1 MSRAQPDR
9 LREVFRWHGWRLL
22 LSALLVLVAMLA
34 GVGLLGVSGSFLTA
48 AALAGVSGMS
58 TGFNFFSPSAG
69 IRALTFA
76 RILSRY
82 GEKLIGHDATLRIAR
97 DLRVWFFRRAL
108 PLAPGRLSA
117 TRTGDLLARLMSDI
131 GEVDG
136 LSVRALAPLAAL
148 LGIWLASVAAAAL
161 IYLPAAWLLLA
172 LGVLIGG
179 AVPWQVVRGGDQRAQ
194 LRAQQRT
201 ALRTRMFEGLE
212 GAADI
217 AAIDAQDAWLQ
228 QIDTAAAA
236 VADSDRVQRHRLITG
251 NLLHALC
258 GGVGLASML
267 WLALS
272 AAERGLIAAE
282 RAAGLV
288 FLTMALL
295 EVWAGVGLALQALQ
309 SACVAAKRLQAIVDQ
324 APSVTECAQA
334 IDVPLAGTLQLEQVS
349 FAWPGSVR
357 PVLHAC
363 DLTLAPGERIAIS
376 GDSGSGK
383 STLSALLLRLWDPQG
398 GRLRYA
404 GIDLRDVAQAQWH
417 QRIAWLPQDAPVFAG
432 SVRDNLIIGN
442 ATANDDAL
450 WKVLEQVRLST
461 WVSAQSGLDTWVGE
475 NGATLSAGQ
484 ARRLALARALL
495 RNAPILLLDEPT
507 DGLDVDTAHALLLD
521 LAAALG
527 ERSLVM
533 ITHDVPP
540 PGVVQRHYQ
549 MRGRTLELLHSH
561 ASPTNAS

>member
-9 LREVFRWHGWRLL
+9 LRDVFGRHAWRLL
-22 LSALLVLVAMLA
+22 LSAVLVLVTMLA
-34 GVGLLGVSGSFLTA
+34 GVGLLGLSGSFLTA
-48 AALAGVSGMS
+48 AALAGVAGMG

-76 RILSRY
+76 RIVSRY

-148 LGIWLASVAAAAL
+148 LGIWLGGVVAAAL
-161 IYLPAAWLLLA
+161 IYLTAACLLLV

-179 AVPWQVVRGGDQRAQ
+179 LVPWQVARGGAQREQ

-201 ALRTRMFEGLE
+201 TLRTQAFEGLE
-212 GAADI
+212 GAADL
-217 AAIDAQDAWLQ
+217 AAVHAQGAWLQ
-228 QIDTAAAA
+228 RSDAAAAA
-236 VADSDRVQRHRLITG
+236 VTGGDRIQRRRLITG

-258 GGVGLASML
+258 GGLGLAGML
-267 WLALS
+267 WLALG

-282 RAAGLV
+282 LAAGLV

-295 EVWAGVGLALQALQ
+295 EVWAGAGLALQALQ
-309 SACVAAKRLQAIVDQ
+309 SARVAAGRLQAIVDQ
-324 APSVTECAQA
+324 APSVSDPAHA
-334 IDVPLAGTLQLEQVS
+334 IDVPRTGTLQLQQVS

-357 PVLHAC
+357 PVLHAL

-383 STLSALLLRLWDPQG
+383 STLSALLLRLWDPQAG
-398 GRLRYA
+398 QLRYA
-404 GIDLRDVAQAQWH
+404 GIDLRHVAQAQWH
-417 QRIAWLPQDAPVFAG
+417 QRIAWLPQNAPVFAG
-432 SVRDNLIIGN
+432 SVRDNLLIGD
-442 ATANDDAL
+442 ATADDAAL
-450 WKVLEQVRLST
+450 WQVLEQVRLGA
-461 WVSAQSGLDTWVGE
+461 WASANDGLDTWVGE

-495 RNAPILLLDEPT
+495 RDAPILLLDEPT
-507 DGLDVDTAHALLLD
+507 DGLDVDTAEALLRD

-527 ERSLVM
+527 ERSLAM
-533 ITHDVPP
+533 ITHDALP
-540 PGVVQRHYQ
+540 PGVVQRHYR
-549 MRGRTLELLHSH
+549 MREGTLELLDQ
-561 ASPTNAS
+561 NA

>member
-1 MSRAQPDR
+1 MSRPQPDR
-9 LREVFRWHGWRLL
+9 LRDVFRLHAWRLL
-22 LSALLVLVAMLA
+22 LSAVLVLVTMLA
-34 GVGLLGVSGSFLTA
+34 GVGLLGLSGSFLTA
-48 AALAGVSGMS
+48 AALAGVAGMGA
-58 TGFNFFSPSAG
+58 GFNFFSPSAG

-148 LGIWLASVAAAAL
+148 LGIWLGGVAAAAL
-161 IYLPAAWLLLA
+161 IYLPAACLLLV

-179 AVPWQVVRGGDQRAQ
+179 LVPWQVARGGAQREQ

-201 ALRTRMFEGLE
+201 ALRTQAFEGLE
-212 GAADI
+212 GAADL
-217 AAIDAQDAWLQ
+217 AAVDAQGAWLQ
-228 QIDTAAAA
+228 RSDAAAAA
-236 VADSDRVQRHRLITG
+236 VTGGDRIQRRRLITG

-258 GGVGLASML
+258 GGLGLASML
-267 WLALS
+267 WLALG

-282 RAAGLV
+282 LAAGLV

-295 EVWAGVGLALQALQ
+295 EVWAGAGLALQALQ
-309 SACVAAKRLQAIVDQ
+309 SARVAAGRLQAIVDQ
-324 APSVTECAQA
+324 APSVSDPAHA
-334 IDVPLAGTLQLEQVS
+334 IDVPRTGTLQLQQVS

-357 PVLHAC
+357 PVLHAL

-383 STLSALLLRLWDPQG
+383 STVLALLLRLWDPQAG
-398 GRLRYA
+398 QLRYA
-404 GIDLRDVAQAQWH
+404 GIDLRHLAQAQWH
-417 QRIAWLPQDAPVFAG
+417 QRIAWLPQNAPVFAG
-432 SVRDNLIIGN
+432 SVRDNLLIGD
-442 ATANDDAL
+442 AAADDAAL
-450 WKVLEQVRLST
+450 WQVLQQVRLGA
-461 WVSAQSGLDTWVGE
+461 WASANDGLDTWVGE

-495 RNAPILLLDEPT
+495 RDAPILLLDEPT
-507 DGLDVDTAHALLLD
+507 DGLDVDTAHALLVD

-533 ITHDVPP
+533 ITHDALP
-540 PGVVQRHYQ
+540 PGVVQRHYR
-549 MRGRTLELLHSH
+549 MREGTLELLDQ
-561 ASPTNAS
+561 NA

>member
-1 MSRAQPDR
+1 MSRAHSDR
-9 LREVFRWHGWRLL
+9 LRDVFLRHAWRLL
-22 LSALLVLVAMLA
+22 LSALLVLVTMLA

-48 AALAGVSGMS
+48 AALAGVAGMG

-76 RILSRY
+76 RIASRY

-148 LGIWLASVAAAAL
+148 LGIWLAGVAAAAL
-161 IYLPAAWLLLA
+161 IYLPAAELLLV

-179 AVPWQVVRGGDQRAQ
+179 LVPWQVARGGAQREQ
-194 LRAQQRT
+194 LRVQQRT
-201 ALRTRMFEGLE
+201 ALRTQAFEGLE
-212 GAADI
+212 GAADL
-217 AAIDAQDAWLQ
+217 AAVDAQGAWLEQIDA
-228 QIDTAAAA
+228 AAAA
-236 VADSDRVQRHRLITG
+236 VVDGDRIQRRRLISG

-258 GGVGLASML
+258 GGVGLAGML
-267 WLALS
+267 WLALG

-282 RAAGLV
+282 LAAGLV

-295 EVWAGVGLALQALQ
+295 EVWAGAGLALLALQ
-309 SACVAAKRLQAIVDQ
+309 SARVAAKRLQAIVDQ
-324 APSVTECAQA
+324 APSVSDPVHA
-334 IDVPLAGTLQLEQVS
+334 IDVPCAGTLQLQQVS

-357 PVLHAC
+357 PVLQSL
-363 DLTLAPGERIAIS
+363 DLTVAPGERIAIS

-383 STLSALLLRLWDPQG
+383 STLSALLLRLWDPQAG
-398 GRLRYA
+398 QLSYA
-404 GIDLRDVAQAQWH
+404 GIDLRHVAQAQWH
-417 QRIAWLPQDAPVFAG
+417 QRIAWLPQNAPVFAG
-432 SVRDNLIIGN
+432 SVRENLIIGD
-442 ATANDDAL
+442 AAADDAAL
-450 WKVLEQVRLST
+450 WQVLEQVRLSA
-461 WVSAQSGLDTWVGE
+461 WASAHKGLDTWVGE

-495 RNAPILLLDEPT
+495 RNTPILLLDEPT
-507 DGLDVDTAHALLLD
+507 DGLDVETAHALLLD
-521 LAAALG
+521 LAAVLG

-533 ITHDVPP
+533 ITHDALP
-540 PGVVQRHYQ
+540 PGVVQRHYR
-549 MRGRTLELLHSH
+549 MREGTLELLNRH
-561 ASPTNAS
+561 A

>member
-1 MSRAQPDR
+1 
-9 LREVFRWHGWRLL
+9 
-22 LSALLVLVAMLA
+22 
-34 GVGLLGVSGSFLTA
+34 
-48 AALAGVSGMS
+48 AALAGVAGMG

-76 RILSRY
+76 RIVSRY

-148 LGIWLASVAAAAL
+148 LGIWLGGVAAAAL
-161 IYLPAAWLLLA
+161 IYLPAACLLLV
-172 LGVLIGG
+172 LGLLIGG
-179 AVPWQVVRGGDQRAQ
+179 LVPWQVARGGAQREQ

-201 ALRTRMFEGLE
+201 ALRTQAFEGLE
-212 GAADI
+212 GAADL
-217 AAIDAQDAWLQ
+217 AAVDAQGAWLQ
-228 QIDTAAAA
+228 RSDAAAAA
-236 VADSDRVQRHRLITG
+236 VTGGDRIQRRRLITG

-258 GGVGLASML
+258 GGLGLASML
-267 WLALS
+267 WLALG

-282 RAAGLV
+282 LAAGLV

-295 EVWAGVGLALQALQ
+295 EVWAGAGLALQALQ
-309 SACVAAKRLQAIVDQ
+309 SARVAARRLQAIVDQ
-324 APSVTECAQA
+324 APSVSDPAHA
-334 IDVPLAGTLQLEQVS
+334 IDVPRTGTLQLQQVS

-357 PVLHAC
+357 PVLHAL

-383 STLSALLLRLWDPQG
+383 STVLALLLRLWDPQAG
-398 GRLRYA
+398 QLRYA
-404 GIDLRDVAQAQWH
+404 GIDLRHLAQAQWH
-417 QRIAWLPQDAPVFAG
+417 QRIAWLPQNAPVFAG
-432 SVRDNLIIGN
+432 SVRDNLLIGD
-442 ATANDDAL
+442 AAADDAAL
-450 WKVLEQVRLST
+450 WQVLQQVRLGA
-461 WVSAQSGLDTWVGE
+461 WASANDGLDTWVGE

-495 RNAPILLLDEPT
+495 RDAPILLLDEPT
-507 DGLDVDTAHALLLD
+507 DGLD
-521 LAAALG
+521 
-527 ERSLVM
+527 
-533 ITHDVPP
+533 
-540 PGVVQRHYQ
+540 
-549 MRGRTLELLHSH
+549 
-561 ASPTNAS
+561 

>member
-1 MSRAQPDR
+1 MSRAQPER
-9 LREVFRWHGWRLL
+9 LRDVFGLHAWRLL
-22 LSALLVLVAMLA
+22 LSAVLVLVTMLA
-34 GVGLLGVSGSFLTA
+34 GVGLLGLSGSFLTA
-48 AALAGVSGMS
+48 AALAGVAGMG

-76 RILSRY
+76 RIVSRY

-148 LGIWLASVAAAAL
+148 LGIWLGGVVAAAL
-161 IYLPAAWLLLA
+161 IYLPAACVLLV

-179 AVPWQVVRGGDQRAQ
+179 LVPWQVARGGAQREQ

-201 ALRTRMFEGLE
+201 ALRTQAFEGLE
-212 GAADI
+212 GAADL
-217 AAIDAQDAWLQ
+217 AAVDAQGAWLQ
-228 QIDTAAAA
+228 RSDAAAAA
-236 VADSDRVQRHRLITG
+236 VTGGDRIQRRRLITG

-258 GGVGLASML
+258 GGLGLASML
-267 WLALS
+267 WLALG

-282 RAAGLV
+282 LAAGLV

-295 EVWAGVGLALQALQ
+295 EVWAGAGLALQALQ
-309 SACVAAKRLQAIVDQ
+309 SARVAAGRLQAIVDQ
-324 APSVTECAQA
+324 APSVSDPAHA
-334 IDVPLAGTLQLEQVS
+334 IDVPRTGTLQLQQVS

-357 PVLHAC
+357 PVLHAL

-383 STLSALLLRLWDPQG
+383 STVLALLLRLWDPQAG
-398 GRLRYA
+398 QLRYA
-404 GIDLRDVAQAQWH
+404 GIDLRHLAQAQWH
-417 QRIAWLPQDAPVFAG
+417 QRIAWLPQNAPVFAG
-432 SVRDNLIIGN
+432 SVRDNLLIGD
-442 ATANDDAL
+442 AAADDAAL
-450 WKVLEQVRLST
+450 WQVLQQVRLGA
-461 WVSAQSGLDTWVGE
+461 WASANDGLDTWVGE

-495 RNAPILLLDEPT
+495 RDAPILLLDEPT
-507 DGLDVDTAHALLLD
+507 DGLDVDTAHALLVD

-533 ITHDVPP
+533 ITHDALP
-540 PGVVQRHYQ
+540 PGVVQRHYR
-549 MRGRTLELLHSH
+549 MREGTLELLDQ
-561 ASPTNAS
+561 NA

>member
-1 MSRAQPDR
+1 MSRSQPDR
-9 LREVFRWHGWRLL
+9 LRDVFRLHAWRLL
-22 LSALLVLVAMLA
+22 LSAVLVLVTMLA
-34 GVGLLGVSGSFLTA
+34 GVALLGLSGSFLTA
-48 AALAGVSGMS
+48 AALAGVAGMG

-76 RILSRY
+76 RIVSRY

-148 LGIWLASVAAAAL
+148 LGIWLGGVAAAAL
-161 IYLPAAWLLLA
+161 IYLPAACLLLV
-172 LGVLIGG
+172 LGMLIGG
-179 AVPWQVVRGGDQRAQ
+179 LVPWQVARGGAQREQ

-201 ALRTRMFEGLE
+201 ALRTQAFEGLE
-212 GAADI
+212 GAADL
-217 AAIDAQDAWLQ
+217 AAVDAQGAWLQ
-228 QIDTAAAA
+228 RSDAAAAA
-236 VADSDRVQRHRLITG
+236 VTGGDRIQRRRLITG

-258 GGVGLASML
+258 GGLGLASML
-267 WLALS
+267 WLALG

-282 RAAGLV
+282 LAAGLV

-295 EVWAGVGLALQALQ
+295 EVWAGAGLALQALQ
-309 SACVAAKRLQAIVDQ
+309 SARVAARRLQAIVDQ
-324 APSVTECAQA
+324 APSVSDPAHA
-334 IDVPLAGTLQLEQVS
+334 IDVPRTGTLQLQQVS

-357 PVLHAC
+357 PVLHAL

-383 STLSALLLRLWDPQG
+383 STVLALLLRLWDPQAG
-398 GRLRYA
+398 QLRYA
-404 GIDLRDVAQAQWH
+404 GIDLRHLAQAQWH
-417 QRIAWLPQDAPVFAG
+417 QRIAWLPQNAPVFAG
-432 SVRDNLIIGN
+432 SVRENLLIGD
-442 ATANDDAL
+442 AAADDAAL
-450 WKVLEQVRLST
+450 WQVLQQVRLGA
-461 WVSAQSGLDTWVGE
+461 WASANDGLDTWVGE

-495 RNAPILLLDEPT
+495 RDAPILLLDEPT
-507 DGLDVDTAHALLLD
+507 DGLDVDTAHALLVD

-533 ITHDVPP
+533 ITHDALP
-540 PGVVQRHYQ
+540 PGVVQRHYR
-549 MRGRTLELLHSH
+549 MREGTLELLDQ
-561 ASPTNAS
+561 NA

>member
-1 MSRAQPDR
+1 MSRPQPDR
-9 LREVFRWHGWRLL
+9 LRDVFRLHAWRLL
-22 LSALLVLVAMLA
+22 LSAVLVLVTMLA
-34 GVGLLGVSGSFLTA
+34 GVGLLGLSGSFLTA
-48 AALAGVSGMS
+48 AALAGVAGMG

-76 RILSRY
+76 RIVSRY

-148 LGIWLASVAAAAL
+148 LGIWLGGVAAAAL
-161 IYLPAAWLLLA
+161 IYLPAACLLLV
-172 LGVLIGG
+172 LGMLIGG
-179 AVPWQVVRGGDQRAQ
+179 LVPWQVARGGAQREQ

-201 ALRTRMFEGLE
+201 ALRTQAFEGLE
-212 GAADI
+212 GAADL
-217 AAIDAQDAWLQ
+217 AAVDAQGAWLQ
-228 QIDTAAAA
+228 RSDAAAAA
-236 VADSDRVQRHRLITG
+236 VTGGDRIQRRRLITG

-258 GGVGLASML
+258 GGLGLASML
-267 WLALS
+267 WLALG

-282 RAAGLV
+282 LAAGLV

-295 EVWAGVGLALQALQ
+295 EVWAGAGLALQALQ
-309 SACVAAKRLQAIVDQ
+309 SARFAARRLQAIVDQ
-324 APSVTECAQA
+324 APSVSDPAHA
-334 IDVPLAGTLQLEQVS
+334 IDVPRTGTLQLQQVS

-357 PVLHAC
+357 PVLHAL

-383 STLSALLLRLWDPQG
+383 STVLALLLRLWDPQAG
-398 GRLRYA
+398 QLRYA
-404 GIDLRDVAQAQWH
+404 GIDLRHLAQAQWH
-417 QRIAWLPQDAPVFAG
+417 QRIAWLPQNAPVFAG
-432 SVRDNLIIGN
+432 SVRENLLIGD
-442 ATANDDAL
+442 AAADDAAL
-450 WKVLEQVRLST
+450 WQVLQQVRLGA
-461 WVSAQSGLDTWVGE
+461 WASANDGLDTWVGE

-495 RNAPILLLDEPT
+495 RDAPILLLDEPT
-507 DGLDVDTAHALLLD
+507 DGLDVDTAHALLVD

-533 ITHDVPP
+533 ITHDALP
-540 PGVVQRHYQ
+540 PGVVQRHYR
-549 MRGRTLELLHSH
+549 MREGTLELLDQ
-561 ASPTNAS
+561 NA

>member
-9 LREVFRWHGWRLL
+9 VRDVFGRHAWRLL
-22 LSALLVLVAMLA
+22 LSAVLVLVTMLA
-34 GVGLLGVSGSFLTA
+34 GVGLLGLSGSFLTA
-48 AALAGVSGMS
+48 AALAGVAGMG

-76 RILSRY
+76 RIVSRY

-148 LGIWLASVAAAAL
+148 LGIWLGGVVAAAL
-161 IYLPAAWLLLA
+161 IYLPAACLLLV

-179 AVPWQVVRGGDQRAQ
+179 LVPWQVARGGAQREQ

-201 ALRTRMFEGLE
+201 TLRTQAFEGLE
-212 GAADI
+212 GAADL
-217 AAIDAQDAWLQ
+217 AAVHAQGAWLQ
-228 QIDTAAAA
+228 RSDAAAAA
-236 VADSDRVQRHRLITG
+236 VTGGDRIQRRRLITG

-258 GGVGLASML
+258 GGLGLAGML
-267 WLALS
+267 WLALG

-282 RAAGLV
+282 LAAGLV

-295 EVWAGVGLALQALQ
+295 EVWAGAGLALQALQ
-309 SACVAAKRLQAIVDQ
+309 SARVAAGRLQAIVDQ
-324 APSVTECAQA
+324 APSVSDPAHA
-334 IDVPLAGTLQLEQVS
+334 IDVPRTGTLQLQQVS

-357 PVLHAC
+357 PVLHAL

-383 STLSALLLRLWDPQG
+383 STLSALLLRLWDPQAG
-398 GRLRYA
+398 QLRYA
-404 GIDLRDVAQAQWH
+404 GIDLRHVAQAQWQ
-417 QRIAWLPQDAPVFAG
+417 QRIAWLPQNAPVFAG
-432 SVRDNLIIGN
+432 SVRDNLLIGD
-442 ATANDDAL
+442 ATADDAAL
-450 WKVLEQVRLST
+450 WQVLEQVRLGA
-461 WVSAQSGLDTWVGE
+461 WASANDGLDTWVGE

-495 RNAPILLLDEPT
+495 RDAPILLLDEPT
-507 DGLDVDTAHALLLD
+507 DGLDVDTADALLRD

-527 ERSLVM
+527 ERSLAM
-533 ITHDVPP
+533 ITHDALP
-540 PGVVQRHYQ
+540 PGVVQRHYR
-549 MRGRTLELLHSH
+549 MREGTLELLDQ
-561 ASPTNAS
+561 NA

>member
-9 LREVFRWHGWRLL
+9 LRDVFGRHAWRLL
-22 LSALLVLVAMLA
+22 LSAVLVLVTMLA
-34 GVGLLGVSGSFLTA
+34 GVGLLGLSGSFLTA
-48 AALAGVSGMS
+48 AALAGVAGMG

-76 RILSRY
+76 RIVSRY

-108 PLAPGRLSA
+108 PLTPGRLSA

-148 LGIWLASVAAAAL
+148 LGIWLGGVVAAAL
-161 IYLPAAWLLLA
+161 IYLPAASLLLV

-179 AVPWQVVRGGDQRAQ
+179 LVPWQVARGGAQREQ

-201 ALRTRMFEGLE
+201 TLRTQAFEGLE
-212 GAADI
+212 GAADL
-217 AAIDAQDAWLQ
+217 AAVDAQGAWLQ
-228 QIDTAAAA
+228 RSDAAAAA
-236 VADSDRVQRHRLITG
+236 VTGGDRIQRRRLITG

-258 GGVGLASML
+258 GGLGLAGML
-267 WLALS
+267 WLALG

-282 RAAGLV
+282 LAAGLV

-295 EVWAGVGLALQALQ
+295 EVWAGAGLALQALQ
-309 SACVAAKRLQAIVDQ
+309 SARVAAGRLQAIVDQ
-324 APSVTECAQA
+324 APSVSDPAHA
-334 IDVPLAGTLQLEQVS
+334 IDVPRTCTLQLQQVS

-357 PVLHAC
+357 PVLHAL
-363 DLTLAPGERIAIS
+363 DLILAPGERIAIS

-383 STLSALLLRLWDPQG
+383 STLSALLLRLWDPQAG
-398 GRLRYA
+398 QLRYA
-404 GIDLRDVAQAQWH
+404 GIDLRHVAQAQWH
-417 QRIAWLPQDAPVFAG
+417 RRIAWLPQNAPVFAG
-432 SVRDNLIIGN
+432 SVRDNLLIGD
-442 ATANDDAL
+442 ATADDAAL
-450 WKVLEQVRLST
+450 WQVLEQVRLGA
-461 WVSAQSGLDTWVGE
+461 WASANDGLDTWVGE

-495 RNAPILLLDEPT
+495 RDAPILLLDEPT
-507 DGLDVDTAHALLLD
+507 DGLDVDTADALLRD

-527 ERSLVM
+527 ERSLAM
-533 ITHDVPP
+533 ITHDALP
-540 PGVVQRHYQ
+540 PGVVQRHYR
-549 MRGRTLELLHSH
+549 MREGTLELLDQ
-561 ASPTNAS
+561 NA

>member
-1 MSRAQPDR
+1 MSRPQPDR
-9 LREVFRWHGWRLL
+9 LRDVFRLHAWRLL
-22 LSALLVLVAMLA
+22 LSAVLVLVTMLA
-34 GVGLLGVSGSFLTA
+34 GVALLGLSGSFLTA
-48 AALAGVSGMS
+48 AALAGVAGMG

-76 RILSRY
+76 RIVSRY
-82 GEKLIGHDATLRIAR
+82 GEKLIGHDATLRVAR

-148 LGIWLASVAAAAL
+148 LGIWLGGVAAAAL
-161 IYLPAAWLLLA
+161 IYLPAACLLLV
-172 LGVLIGG
+172 LGMLIGG
-179 AVPWQVVRGGDQRAQ
+179 LVPWQVARGGAQREQ

-201 ALRTRMFEGLE
+201 ALRTQAFEGLE
-212 GAADI
+212 GAADL
-217 AAIDAQDAWLQ
+217 AAVDAQGAWLQ
-228 QIDTAAAA
+228 RSDAAAAA
-236 VADSDRVQRHRLITG
+236 VTGGDRIQRRRLITG

-258 GGVGLASML
+258 GGLGLASML
-267 WLALS
+267 WLALG

-282 RAAGLV
+282 LAAGLV

-295 EVWAGVGLALQALQ
+295 EVWAGAGLALQALE
-309 SACVAAKRLQAIVDQ
+309 SARVAARRLQAIVDQ
-324 APSVTECAQA
+324 APSVSDPAHA
-334 IDVPLAGTLQLEQVS
+334 IDVPRTGTLQLQQVS

-357 PVLHAC
+357 PVLHAL

-383 STLSALLLRLWDPQG
+383 STVLALLLRLWDPQAG
-398 GRLRYA
+398 QLRYA
-404 GIDLRDVAQAQWH
+404 GIDLRHLAQAQWH
-417 QRIAWLPQDAPVFAG
+417 QRIAWLPQNAPVFAG
-432 SVRDNLIIGN
+432 SVRENLLIGD
-442 ATANDDAL
+442 AAADDAAL
-450 WKVLEQVRLST
+450 WQVLQQVRLGA
-461 WVSAQSGLDTWVGE
+461 WASANDGLDTWVGE

-495 RNAPILLLDEPT
+495 RDAPILLLDEPT
-507 DGLDVDTAHALLLD
+507 DGLDVDTAHALLVD
-521 LAAALG
+521 LVAALG

-533 ITHDVPP
+533 ITHDALP
-540 PGVVQRHYQ
+540 PGVVQRHYR
-549 MRGRTLELLHSH
+549 MREGTLELLDQ
-561 ASPTNAS
+561 NA

>member
-1 MSRAQPDR
+1 MSRPQPDR
-9 LREVFRWHGWRLL
+9 LRDVFRLHAWRLL
-22 LSALLVLVAMLA
+22 LSAVLVLVTMLA
-34 GVGLLGVSGSFLTA
+34 GVGLLGLSGSFLTA
-48 AALAGVSGMS
+48 AALAGVAGMGA
-58 TGFNFFSPSAG
+58 GFNFFSPSAG

-76 RILSRY
+76 RIVSRY

-97 DLRVWFFRRAL
+97 DLRVWFFRCAL
-108 PLAPGRLSA
+108 SLAPGRLSA

-148 LGIWLASVAAAAL
+148 LGIWLGGVAAAAL
-161 IYLPAAWLLLA
+161 IYLPAACLLLV

-179 AVPWQVVRGGDQRAQ
+179 LVPWQVARGGAQREQ

-201 ALRTRMFEGLE
+201 ALRTQAFEGLE
-212 GAADI
+212 GAADL
-217 AAIDAQDAWLQ
+217 AAVDAQGAWLQ
-228 QIDTAAAA
+228 RSDAAAAA
-236 VADSDRVQRHRLITG
+236 VTGGDRIQRRRLITG

-258 GGVGLASML
+258 GGLGLASML
-267 WLALS
+267 WLALG

-282 RAAGLV
+282 LAAGLV

-295 EVWAGVGLALQALQ
+295 EVWAGAGLALQALQ
-309 SACVAAKRLQAIVDQ
+309 SARVAAGRLQAIVDQ
-324 APSVTECAQA
+324 APSVSDPAHA
-334 IDVPLAGTLQLEQVS
+334 IDVPRTGTLQLQQVS

-357 PVLHAC
+357 PVLHAL

-383 STLSALLLRLWDPQG
+383 STVLALLLRLWDPQAG
-398 GRLRYA
+398 QLRYA
-404 GIDLRDVAQAQWH
+404 GIDLRHLAQAQWH
-417 QRIAWLPQDAPVFAG
+417 QRIAWLPQNAPVFAG
-432 SVRDNLIIGN
+432 SVRDNLLIGD
-442 ATANDDAL
+442 AAADDAAL
-450 WKVLEQVRLST
+450 WQVLQQVRLGA
-461 WVSAQSGLDTWVGE
+461 WASANDGLDTWVGE

-495 RNAPILLLDEPT
+495 RDAPILLLDEPT
-507 DGLDVDTAHALLLD
+507 DGLDVDTAHALLVD

-533 ITHDVPP
+533 ITHDALP
-540 PGVVQRHYQ
+540 PGVVQRHYR
-549 MRGRTLELLHSH
+549 MREGTLELLDQ
-561 ASPTNAS
+561 NA

>member
-1 MSRAQPDR
+1 MSA
-9 LREVFRWHGWRLL
+9 V
-22 LSALLVLVAMLA
+22 LVLVTMLA
-34 GVGLLGVSGSFLTA
+34 GVGLLGLSGSFLTA
-48 AALAGVSGMS
+48 AALAGVAGMG

-76 RILSRY
+76 RIVSRY

-148 LGIWLASVAAAAL
+148 LGIWLGGVAAAAL
-161 IYLPAAWLLLA
+161 IYLPAACLLLV
-172 LGVLIGG
+172 LGLLIGG
-179 AVPWQVVRGGDQRAQ
+179 LVPWQVARGGAQREQ

-201 ALRTRMFEGLE
+201 ALRTQAFEGLE
-212 GAADI
+212 GAADL
-217 AAIDAQDAWLQ
+217 AAVDAQGAWLQ
-228 QIDTAAAA
+228 RSDAAAAA
-236 VADSDRVQRHRLITG
+236 VTGGDRIQRRRLITG

-258 GGVGLASML
+258 GGLGLASML
-267 WLALS
+267 WLALG

-282 RAAGLV
+282 LAAGLV

-295 EVWAGVGLALQALQ
+295 EVWAGAGLALQALQ
-309 SACVAAKRLQAIVDQ
+309 SARVAARRLQAIVDQ
-324 APSVTECAQA
+324 APSVSDPAHA
-334 IDVPLAGTLQLEQVS
+334 IDVPRTGTLQLQQVS

-357 PVLHAC
+357 PVLHAL

-383 STLSALLLRLWDPQG
+383 STVLALLLRLWDPQAG
-398 GRLRYA
+398 QLRYA
-404 GIDLRDVAQAQWH
+404 GIDLRHLAQAQWH
-417 QRIAWLPQDAPVFAG
+417 QRIAWLPQNAPVFAG
-432 SVRDNLIIGN
+432 SVRDNLLIGD
-442 ATANDDAL
+442 AAADDAAL
-450 WKVLEQVRLST
+450 WQVLQQVRLGA
-461 WVSAQSGLDTWVGE
+461 WASANDGLDTWVGE

-495 RNAPILLLDEPT
+495 RDAPILLLDEPT
-507 DGLDVDTAHALLLD
+507 DGLDVDTAHALLVD

-533 ITHDVPP
+533 ITHDALP
-540 PGVVQRHYQ
+540 PGVVQRHYR
-549 MRGRTLELLHSH
+549 MREGTLELLDQ
-561 ASPTNAS
+561 NA

>member
-1 MSRAQPDR
+1 MNTTQPDR
-9 LREVFRWHGWRLL
+9 LRDVFRRHVWRLL
-22 LSALLVLVAMLA
+22 LSALLVLVTMLA
-34 GVGLLGVSGSFLTA
+34 GVGLLGLSGSFLTA
-48 AALAGVSGMS
+48 AALAGVAGMG

-76 RILSRY
+76 RIVSRY

-136 LSVRALAPLAAL
+136 LSVRALAPLTAL
-148 LGIWLASVAAAAL
+148 LGIWLAGVVAAVL
-161 IYLPAAWLLLA
+161 IYPPAAVLLA
-172 LGVLIGG
+172 VLGVVIGG
-179 AVPWQVVRGGDQRAQ
+179 VVPWQVARGGAQREQ

-201 ALRTRMFEGLE
+201 ALRTQAFEGLE
-212 GAADI
+212 GAADLT
-217 AAIDAQDAWLQ
+217 AVDAQGAWLHQ
-228 QIDTAAAA
+228 VDAAAAA
-236 VADSDRVQRHRLITG
+236 VVDGDRIQRRRLIGG
-251 NLLHALC
+251 NLLHAVC
-258 GGVGLASML
+258 GGIGLAGML

-282 RAAGLV
+282 MAAGLV

-295 EVWAGVGLALQALQ
+295 EVWAGAGLALQALQ
-309 SACVAAKRLQAIVDQ
+309 SARVAARRLQSIVDQ
-324 APSVTECAQA
+324 APSVVDPPHAT
-334 IDVPLAGTLQLEQVS
+334 DPPRSGTLQLHQVS
-349 FAWPGSVR
+349 FAWPGSAR
-357 PVLHAC
+357 PVLQAL

-383 STLSALLLRLWDPQG
+383 STLSALLLRLWDPQ
-398 GRLRYA
+398 A
-404 GIDLRDVAQAQWH
+404 GQVTYSDIDLRHVAQTQWH
-417 QRIAWLPQDAPVFAG
+417 QRIAWLPQNAPVFAG
-432 SVRDNLIIGN
+432 TVRENLLIG
-442 ATANDDAL
+442 DASASDAAM
-450 WKVLEQVRLST
+450 WSVLEQVRLREWAT
-461 WVSAQSGLDTWVGE
+461 AQNGLDTWVGE

-495 RNAPILLLDEPT
+495 RDAPILLLDEPT

-521 LAAALG
+521 LSAAFG

-533 ITHDVPP
+533 ITHDSVPA
-540 PGVVQRHYQ
+540 GVVQRRYR
-549 MRGRTLELLHSH
+549 MRAGVLETL
-561 ASPTNAS
+561 A

>member
-9 LREVFRWHGWRLL
+9 LRDVFGRHAWRLL
-22 LSALLVLVAMLA
+22 LSAVLVLVTMLA
-34 GVGLLGVSGSFLTA
+34 GVGLLGLSGSFLTA
-48 AALAGVSGMS
+48 AALAGVAGMG

-76 RILSRY
+76 RIVSRY

-148 LGIWLASVAAAAL
+148 LGIWLGGVVVAAL
-161 IYLPAAWLLLA
+161 IYLPGACLLLV

-179 AVPWQVVRGGDQRAQ
+179 LVPWQVARGGAQREQ

-201 ALRTRMFEGLE
+201 TLRTQAFEGLE
-212 GAADI
+212 GAADL
-217 AAIDAQDAWLQ
+217 AAVHAQGAWLQ
-228 QIDTAAAA
+228 RSDAAAAA
-236 VADSDRVQRHRLITG
+236 VTGGDHIQRRRLITG

-258 GGVGLASML
+258 GGLGLAGML
-267 WLALS
+267 WLALG

-282 RAAGLV
+282 LAAGLV

-295 EVWAGVGLALQALQ
+295 EVWAGAGLALQALQ
-309 SACVAAKRLQAIVDQ
+309 SARVAAGRLQAIVDQ
-324 APSVTECAQA
+324 APSVSDPAHA
-334 IDVPLAGTLQLEQVS
+334 IDVPRTGTLQLQQVS

-357 PVLHAC
+357 PVLHAL

-383 STLSALLLRLWDPQG
+383 STLSALLLRLWDPQAG
-398 GRLRYA
+398 QLRYA
-404 GIDLRDVAQAQWH
+404 GIDLRHVAQAQWH
-417 QRIAWLPQDAPVFAG
+417 QRIAWLPQNAPVFAG
-432 SVRDNLIIGN
+432 SVRDNLLIGD
-442 ATANDDAL
+442 ATADDAAL
-450 WKVLEQVRLST
+450 WQVLEQVRLGA
-461 WVSAQSGLDTWVGE
+461 WASANDGLDTWVGE

-495 RNAPILLLDEPT
+495 RDAPILLLDEPT
-507 DGLDVDTAHALLLD
+507 DGLDVDTADALLRD

-527 ERSLVM
+527 ERSLAM
-533 ITHDVPP
+533 ITHDALP
-540 PGVVQRHYQ
+540 PGVVQRHYR
-549 MRGRTLELLHSH
+549 MREGTLELLDQ
-561 ASPTNAS
+561 NA

>member
-1 MSRAQPDR
+1 MSRPQPDR
-9 LREVFRWHGWRLL
+9 LRDVFRLHAWRLL
-22 LSALLVLVAMLA
+22 LSAVLVLVTMLA
-34 GVGLLGVSGSFLTA
+34 GVGLLGLSGSFLTA
-48 AALAGVSGMS
+48 AALAGVAGMGA
-58 TGFNFFSPSAG
+58 GFNFFSPSAG

-76 RILSRY
+76 RIVSRY

-148 LGIWLASVAAAAL
+148 LGIWLGGVAAAAL
-161 IYLPAAWLLLA
+161 IYLPAACLLLV
-172 LGVLIGG
+172 LGMLIGG
-179 AVPWQVVRGGDQRAQ
+179 LVPWQVARGGAQREQ

-201 ALRTRMFEGLE
+201 ALRTQAFEGLE
-212 GAADI
+212 GAADL
-217 AAIDAQDAWLQ
+217 AAVDAQGAWLQ
-228 QIDTAAAA
+228 RSDAAAAA
-236 VADSDRVQRHRLITG
+236 VTGGDRIQRRRLITG

-258 GGVGLASML
+258 GGLGLASML
-267 WLALS
+267 WLALG

-282 RAAGLV
+282 LAAGLV

-295 EVWAGVGLALQALQ
+295 EVWAGAGLALQALQ
-309 SACVAAKRLQAIVDQ
+309 SARVAARRLQAIVDQ
-324 APSVTECAQA
+324 APSVSDPAHA
-334 IDVPLAGTLQLEQVS
+334 IDVPRTGTLQLQQVS

-357 PVLHAC
+357 PVLHAL

-383 STLSALLLRLWDPQG
+383 STVLALLLRLWDPQAG
-398 GRLRYA
+398 QLRYA
-404 GIDLRDVAQAQWH
+404 GIDLRHLAQAQWH
-417 QRIAWLPQDAPVFAG
+417 QRIAWLPQNAPVFAG
-432 SVRDNLIIGN
+432 SVRENLLIGD
-442 ATANDDAL
+442 AAADDAAL
-450 WKVLEQVRLST
+450 WQVLQQVRLGA
-461 WVSAQSGLDTWVGE
+461 WASANDGLDTWVGE

-495 RNAPILLLDEPT
+495 RDAPILLLDEPT
-507 DGLDVDTAHALLLD
+507 DGLDVDTAHALLVD

-533 ITHDVPP
+533 ITHDALP
-540 PGVVQRHYQ
+540 PGVVQRHYR
-549 MRGRTLELLHSH
+549 MREGTLELLDQ
-561 ASPTNAS
+561 NA

>member
-1 MSRAQPDR
+1 MSRVRPDR
-9 LREVFRWHGWRLL
+9 LRDVFRRHAWRLL
-22 LSALLVLVAMLA
+22 LSALLVLVTMLA
-34 GVGLLGVSGSFLTA
+34 GVGLLGLSGSFLTA
-48 AALAGVSGMS
+48 AALAGVAGMG

-76 RILSRY
+76 RIASRY

-148 LGIWLASVAAAAL
+148 LGIWLAGIAAAAL
-161 IYLPAAWLLLA
+161 IYLPAAGLLLV

-179 AVPWQVVRGGDQRAQ
+179 LVPWQVARGGAQREQ

-201 ALRTRMFEGLE
+201 ALRTQAFEGLE
-212 GAADI
+212 GAADL
-217 AAIDAQDAWLQ
+217 AAVDAQGAWLQ
-228 QIDTAAAA
+228 QIDAAAA
-236 VADSDRVQRHRLITG
+236 VDGDRIQRRRLITS

-258 GGVGLASML
+258 GGVGLTGML

-282 RAAGLV
+282 LAAGLM

-295 EVWAGVGLALQALQ
+295 EVWAGAGLALQALQ
-309 SACVAAKRLQAIVDQ
+309 SARVAAKRLQAIVDQ
-324 APSVTECAQA
+324 APSVSDPVQA
-334 IDVPLAGTLQLEQVS
+334 IDVPRTGKLQLQQVS
-349 FAWPGSVR
+349 FEWPGSVR
-357 PVLHAC
+357 PILQTL

-383 STLSALLLRLWDPQG
+383 STLSALLLRLWDPHAGQ
-398 GRLRYA
+398 LSYA
-404 GIDLRDVAQAQWH
+404 GIDLRHIAQTQWH
-417 QRIAWLPQDAPVFAG
+417 HRIAWLPQNAPVFAG
-432 SVRDNLIIGN
+432 SVRENLLIGD
-442 ATANDDAL
+442 ATADDAAL
-450 WKVLEQVRLST
+450 WQVLDQVRLRA
-461 WVSAQSGLDTWVGE
+461 WASAQDGLDTWIGE
-475 NGATLSAGQ
+475 NGGTLSAGQ

-495 RNAPILLLDEPT
+495 RDAPILLLDEPT

-521 LAAALG
+521 LATALG

-533 ITHDVPP
+533 ITHDVLP
-540 PGVVQRHYQ
+540 PGVVQRHYR
-549 MRGRTLELLHSH
+549 MREGRLELLDQS
-561 ASPTNAS
+561 A

>member
-1 MSRAQPDR
+1 MSRSQPDR
-9 LREVFRWHGWRLL
+9 LRDVFRLHAWRLL
-22 LSALLVLVAMLA
+22 LSAVLVLVTMLA
-34 GVGLLGVSGSFLTA
+34 GVALLGLSGSFLTA
-48 AALAGVSGMS
+48 AALAGVAGMG

-76 RILSRY
+76 RIVSRY

-148 LGIWLASVAAAAL
+148 LGIWLGGVAAAAL
-161 IYLPAAWLLLA
+161 IYLPAACLLLV
-172 LGVLIGG
+172 LGMLIGG
-179 AVPWQVVRGGDQRAQ
+179 LVPWQVARGGAQREQ

-201 ALRTRMFEGLE
+201 ALRTQAFEGLE
-212 GAADI
+212 GAADL
-217 AAIDAQDAWLQ
+217 AAVDAQGAWLQ
-228 QIDTAAAA
+228 RSDAAAAA
-236 VADSDRVQRHRLITG
+236 VTGGDRIQRRRLITG

-258 GGVGLASML
+258 GGLGLASML
-267 WLALS
+267 WLALG

-282 RAAGLV
+282 LAAGLV

-295 EVWAGVGLALQALQ
+295 EVWAGAGLALQALE
-309 SACVAAKRLQAIVDQ
+309 SARVAAGRLQAIVDQ
-324 APSVTECAQA
+324 APSVSDPAHA
-334 IDVPLAGTLQLEQVS
+334 IDVPRTGTLQLQQVS

-357 PVLHAC
+357 PVLHAL

-383 STLSALLLRLWDPQG
+383 STVLALLLRLWDPQAG
-398 GRLRYA
+398 QLRYA
-404 GIDLRDVAQAQWH
+404 GIDLRHLAQAQWH
-417 QRIAWLPQDAPVFAG
+417 QRIAWLPQNAPVFAG
-432 SVRDNLIIGN
+432 SVRENLLIGD
-442 ATANDDAL
+442 AAADDAAL
-450 WKVLEQVRLST
+450 WQVLQQVRLGA
-461 WVSAQSGLDTWVGE
+461 WASANDGLDTWVGE

-495 RNAPILLLDEPT
+495 RDAPILLLDEPT
-507 DGLDVDTAHALLLD
+507 DGLDVDTAHALLVD

-533 ITHDVPP
+533 ITHDALP
-540 PGVVQRHYQ
+540 PGVVQRHYR
-549 MRGRTLELLHSH
+549 MREGTLELLDQ
-561 ASPTNAS
+561 NA

>member
-1 MSRAQPDR
+1 MSRPQPDR
-9 LREVFRWHGWRLL
+9 LRDVFRLHAWRLL
-22 LSALLVLVAMLA
+22 LSAVLVLVTMLA
-34 GVGLLGVSGSFLTA
+34 GVGLLGLSGSFLTA
-48 AALAGVSGMS
+48 AALAGVAGMG

-76 RILSRY
+76 RIVSRY

-148 LGIWLASVAAAAL
+148 LGIWLGGVAAAAL
-161 IYLPAAWLLLA
+161 IYLPAACLLLV
-172 LGVLIGG
+172 LGMLIGG
-179 AVPWQVVRGGDQRAQ
+179 LVPWQVARGGAQREQ

-201 ALRTRMFEGLE
+201 ALRTQAFEGLE
-212 GAADI
+212 GAADL
-217 AAIDAQDAWLQ
+217 AAVDAQGAWLQ
-228 QIDTAAAA
+228 RSDAAAAA
-236 VADSDRVQRHRLITG
+236 VTGGDRIQRRRLITG

-258 GGVGLASML
+258 GGLGLASML
-267 WLALS
+267 WLALG

-282 RAAGLV
+282 LAAGLV

-295 EVWAGVGLALQALQ
+295 EVWAGAGLALQALQ
-309 SACVAAKRLQAIVDQ
+309 SARVAARRLQAIVDQ
-324 APSVTECAQA
+324 APSVSDPAHA
-334 IDVPLAGTLQLEQVS
+334 IDVPRTGTLQLQQVS

-357 PVLHAC
+357 PVLHAL

-383 STLSALLLRLWDPQG
+383 STVLALLLRLWDPQAG
-398 GRLRYA
+398 QLRYA
-404 GIDLRDVAQAQWH
+404 GIDLRHLAQAQWH
-417 QRIAWLPQDAPVFAG
+417 QRIAWLPQNAPVFAG
-432 SVRDNLIIGN
+432 SVRDNLLIGD
-442 ATANDDAL
+442 AAADDAAL
-450 WKVLEQVRLST
+450 WQVLQQVRLGA
-461 WVSAQSGLDTWVGE
+461 WASANDGLDTWVGE

-495 RNAPILLLDEPT
+495 RDAPILLLDEPT
-507 DGLDVDTAHALLLD
+507 DGLDVGTAHALLVD

-533 ITHDVPP
+533 ITHDALP
-540 PGVVQRHYQ
+540 PGVVQRHYR
-549 MRGRTLELLHSH
+549 MREGTLELLDQ
-561 ASPTNAS
+561 NA

>member
-1 MSRAQPDR
+1 MSRPQPDR
-9 LREVFRWHGWRLL
+9 LRDVFRLHAWRLL
-22 LSALLVLVAMLA
+22 LSAVLVLVTMLA
-34 GVGLLGVSGSFLTA
+34 GVGLLGLSGSFLTA
-48 AALAGVSGMS
+48 AALAGVAGMG

-76 RILSRY
+76 RIVSRY

-148 LGIWLASVAAAAL
+148 LGIWLGGVAAAAL
-161 IYLPAAWLLLA
+161 IYLPAACLLLV
-172 LGVLIGG
+172 LGMLIGG
-179 AVPWQVVRGGDQRAQ
+179 LVPWQVARGGAQREQ

-201 ALRTRMFEGLE
+201 ALRTQAFEGLE
-212 GAADI
+212 GAADL
-217 AAIDAQDAWLQ
+217 AAVDAQGAWLQ
-228 QIDTAAAA
+228 RSDAAAAA
-236 VADSDRVQRHRLITG
+236 VTGGDRIQRRRLITG

-258 GGVGLASML
+258 GGLGLASML
-267 WLALS
+267 WLALG

-282 RAAGLV
+282 LAAGLV

-295 EVWAGVGLALQALQ
+295 EVWAGAGLALQALQ
-309 SACVAAKRLQAIVDQ
+309 SARVAARRLQAIVDQ
-324 APSVTECAQA
+324 APSVSDPAHA
-334 IDVPLAGTLQLEQVS
+334 IDVPRTGTLQLQQVS

-357 PVLHAC
+357 PVLHAL

-383 STLSALLLRLWDPQG
+383 STVLALLLRLWDPQAG
-398 GRLRYA
+398 QLRYA
-404 GIDLRDVAQAQWH
+404 GIDLRHLAQAQWH
-417 QRIAWLPQDAPVFAG
+417 QRIAWLPQNAPVFAG
-432 SVRDNLIIGN
+432 SLRENLLIGD
-442 ATANDDAL
+442 AAADDAAL
-450 WKVLEQVRLST
+450 WQVLQQVRLGA
-461 WVSAQSGLDTWVGE
+461 WASANDGLDTWVGE

-495 RNAPILLLDEPT
+495 RDAPILLLDEPT
-507 DGLDVDTAHALLLD
+507 DGLDVDTAHALLVD
-521 LAAALG
+521 LVAALG

-533 ITHDVPP
+533 ITHDALP
-540 PGVVQRHYQ
+540 PGVVQRHYR
-549 MRGRTLELLHSH
+549 MREGTLELLDQ
-561 ASPTNAS
+561 NA

>member
-1 MSRAQPDR
+1 MSRPQPDR
-9 LREVFRWHGWRLL
+9 LRDVFRLHAWRLL
-22 LSALLVLVAMLA
+22 LSAVLVLVTMLA
-34 GVGLLGVSGSFLTA
+34 GVGLLGLSGSFLTA
-48 AALAGVSGMS
+48 AALAGVAGMVA
-58 TGFNFFSPSAG
+58 GFNFFSPSAG

-76 RILSRY
+76 RIVSRY

-148 LGIWLASVAAAAL
+148 LGIWLGGVAAAAL
-161 IYLPAAWLLLA
+161 IYLPAACLLLV

-179 AVPWQVVRGGDQRAQ
+179 LVPWQVARGGAQREQ

-201 ALRTRMFEGLE
+201 ALRTQAFEGLE
-212 GAADI
+212 GAADL
-217 AAIDAQDAWLQ
+217 AAVDAQGAWLQ
-228 QIDTAAAA
+228 RSDAAAAA
-236 VADSDRVQRHRLITG
+236 VTGGDRIQRRRLITG

-258 GGVGLASML
+258 GGLGLASML
-267 WLALS
+267 WLALG

-282 RAAGLV
+282 LAAGLV

-295 EVWAGVGLALQALQ
+295 EVWAGAGLALQALQ
-309 SACVAAKRLQAIVDQ
+309 SARVAARRLQAIVDQ
-324 APSVTECAQA
+324 APSVSDPAHA
-334 IDVPLAGTLQLEQVS
+334 IDVPRTGTLQLQQVS

-357 PVLHAC
+357 PVLHAL

-383 STLSALLLRLWDPQG
+383 STVLALLLRLWDPQAG
-398 GRLRYA
+398 QLRYA
-404 GIDLRDVAQAQWH
+404 GIDLRHLAQAQWH
-417 QRIAWLPQDAPVFAG
+417 QRIAWLPQNAPVFAG
-432 SVRDNLIIGN
+432 SVRDNLLIGD
-442 ATANDDAL
+442 AAADDAAL
-450 WKVLEQVRLST
+450 WQVLQQVRLGA
-461 WVSAQSGLDTWVGE
+461 WASANDGLDTWVGE

-495 RNAPILLLDEPT
+495 RDAPILLLDEPT
-507 DGLDVDTAHALLLD
+507 DGLDVDAAHALLVD

-533 ITHDVPP
+533 ITHDALP
-540 PGVVQRHYQ
+540 PGVVQRHYR
-549 MRGRTLELLHSH
+549 MREGTLELLDQ
-561 ASPTNAS
+561 NA

>member
-1 MSRAQPDR
+1 MSLAQPDR
-9 LREVFRWHGWRLL
+9 LRDVFGRHAWRLL
-22 LSALLVLVAMLA
+22 LSAVLVLVTMLA
-34 GVGLLGVSGSFLTA
+34 GVGLLGLSGSFLTA
-48 AALAGVSGMS
+48 AALAGVAGMR

-76 RILSRY
+76 RIVSRY

-148 LGIWLASVAAAAL
+148 LGIWLGGVVAAAL
-161 IYLPAAWLLLA
+161 IYLPAASLLLV

-179 AVPWQVVRGGDQRAQ
+179 LVPWQVARGGAQREQ

-201 ALRTRMFEGLE
+201 TLRTQAFEGLE
-212 GAADI
+212 GAADL
-217 AAIDAQDAWLQ
+217 AALHAQGAWLQ
-228 QIDTAAAA
+228 RSDAAAAA
-236 VADSDRVQRHRLITG
+236 VTGGDRIQRRRLITG

-258 GGVGLASML
+258 GGLGLAGML
-267 WLALS
+267 WLALG

-282 RAAGLV
+282 LAAGLV

-295 EVWAGVGLALQALQ
+295 EVWAGAGLALQALQ
-309 SACVAAKRLQAIVDQ
+309 SARVAAGRLQAIVDQ
-324 APSVTECAQA
+324 APSVSDPAHV
-334 IDVPLAGTLQLEQVS
+334 IDVPRTGTLQLQQVS
-349 FAWPGSVR
+349 FAWPGSAR
-357 PVLHAC
+357 PVLHAL

-383 STLSALLLRLWDPQG
+383 STLSALLLRLWDPQAG
-398 GRLRYA
+398 QLRYA
-404 GIDLRDVAQAQWH
+404 GIDLRHVAQAQWH
-417 QRIAWLPQDAPVFAG
+417 QRIAWLPQNAPVFAG
-432 SVRDNLIIGN
+432 SVRDNLLIGD
-442 ATANDDAL
+442 ATADDAAL
-450 WKVLEQVRLST
+450 WQVLEQVRLGA
-461 WVSAQSGLDTWVGE
+461 WASANDGLDTWVGE

-495 RNAPILLLDEPT
+495 RDAPILLLDEPT
-507 DGLDVDTAHALLLD
+507 DGLDVDTADALLRD

-527 ERSLVM
+527 ERSLAM
-533 ITHDVPP
+533 ITHDALP
-540 PGVVQRHYQ
+540 PGVVQRHYR
-549 MRGRTLELLHSH
+549 MREGTLELLDQ
-561 ASPTNAS
+561 NA

>member
-1 MSRAQPDR
+1 MNTTQPDR
-9 LREVFRWHGWRLL
+9 LRDVFRRHVWRLL
-22 LSALLVLVAMLA
+22 LSALLVLVTMLA
-34 GVGLLGVSGSFLTA
+34 GVGLLGLSGSFLTA
-48 AALAGVSGMS
+48 AALAGVAGMG

-76 RILSRY
+76 RIVSRY

-148 LGIWLASVAAAAL
+148 LGIWLAGVVAAVL
-161 IYLPAAWLLLA
+161 IYPPAAVLLA
-172 LGVLIGG
+172 VLGVVIGG
-179 AVPWQVVRGGDQRAQ
+179 VVPWRVARGGAQREQ

-201 ALRTRMFEGLE
+201 ALRTQAFEGLE
-212 GAADI
+212 GAADLT
-217 AAIDAQDAWLQ
+217 AVDAQGAWLHQ
-228 QIDTAAAA
+228 VDAAAAA
-236 VADSDRVQRHRLITG
+236 VVDGDRIQRRRLIGG
-251 NLLHALC
+251 NLLHAVC
-258 GGVGLASML
+258 GGIGLAGMV
-267 WLALS
+267 WLGLS

-282 RAAGLV
+282 MAAGLV

-295 EVWAGVGLALQALQ
+295 EVWAGAGLALQALQ
-309 SACVAAKRLQAIVDQ
+309 SARVAAKRLEAIVDQ
-324 APSVTECAQA
+324 APSV
-334 IDVPLAGTLQLEQVS
+334 IDPPHATDAPRSGALQLHQVS

-357 PVLHAC
+357 PVLQGL

-383 STLSALLLRLWDPQG
+383 STLSALLLRLWDPQAG
-398 GRLRYA
+398 QVTYA
-404 GIDLRDVAQAQWH
+404 DSDLRQFAQTQWH
-417 QRIAWLPQDAPVFAG
+417 QRIAWLPQNAPVFAG
-432 SVRDNLIIGN
+432 TVRENLLIGDASASDAAMWSVLD
-442 ATANDDAL
+442 
-450 WKVLEQVRLST
+450 QVRLREWAT
-461 WVSAQSGLDTWVGE
+461 AQNGLDTWIGE

-495 RNAPILLLDEPT
+495 RDAPILLLDEPT

-521 LAAALG
+521 LSAALG

-533 ITHDVPP
+533 ITHDSVPA
-540 PGVVQRHYQ
+540 GVVHRRYR
-549 MRGRTLELLHSH
+549 MRAGVLEPLL
-561 ASPTNAS
+561 

>member
-1 MSRAQPDR
+1 MSRIQPDR
-9 LREVFRWHGWRLL
+9 LRDVFRRHAWRLL
-22 LSALLVLVAMLA
+22 LSALLVLVTMLA
-34 GVGLLGVSGSFLTA
+34 GVGLLGLSGSFLTA
-48 AALAGVSGMS
+48 AALAGVAGMG

-76 RILSRY
+76 RIASRY

-148 LGIWLASVAAAAL
+148 LGIWLAGIAAAAL
-161 IYLPAAWLLLA
+161 IYLPAAGLLLV

-179 AVPWQVVRGGDQRAQ
+179 LVPWQVARGGAQREQ

-201 ALRTRMFEGLE
+201 ALRTQAFEGLE
-212 GAADI
+212 GAADL
-217 AAIDAQDAWLQ
+217 AAVDAQGAWLQ
-228 QIDTAAAA
+228 QIDAAA
-236 VADSDRVQRHRLITG
+236 VDGDRIQRRRLITG

-258 GGVGLASML
+258 GGVGLAGML

-282 RAAGLV
+282 LAAGLV

-295 EVWAGVGLALQALQ
+295 EVWAGAGLAVQALQ
-309 SACVAAKRLQAIVDQ
+309 SARVAAKRLQAIVDQ
-324 APSVTECAQA
+324 APSVSDPVQA
-334 IDVPLAGTLQLEQVS
+334 IDVPRTGKLQLQQVS
-349 FAWPGSVR
+349 FEWPGSVR
-357 PVLHAC
+357 PILQTL

-383 STLSALLLRLWDPQG
+383 STLSALLLRLWDPQAG
-398 GRLRYA
+398 QLSYA
-404 GIDLRDVAQAQWH
+404 GIDLRHVAQTQWH
-417 QRIAWLPQDAPVFAG
+417 HRIAWLPQNAPVFAG
-432 SVRDNLIIGN
+432 SVRENLLIGD
-442 ATANDDAL
+442 ATADDAAL
-450 WKVLEQVRLST
+450 WQVLDQVRLRA
-461 WVSAQSGLDTWVGE
+461 WASAQDGLDTWIGE
-475 NGATLSAGQ
+475 NGGTLSAGQ

-495 RNAPILLLDEPT
+495 RDAPILLLDEPT

-521 LAAALG
+521 LATALG

-533 ITHDVPP
+533 ITHDVLP
-540 PGVVQRHYQ
+540 PGVVQRHYR
-549 MRGRTLELLHSH
+549 MREGRLELLDQS
-561 ASPTNAS
+561 A

>member
-1 MSRAQPDR
+1 MSRPQPVR
-9 LREVFRWHGWRLL
+9 LRDVFRLHAWRLL
-22 LSALLVLVAMLA
+22 LSAVLVLVTMLA
-34 GVGLLGVSGSFLTA
+34 GVGLLGLSGSFLTA
-48 AALAGVSGMS
+48 AALAGVAGMG

-76 RILSRY
+76 RIVSRY

-148 LGIWLASVAAAAL
+148 LGIWLGGVAAAAL
-161 IYLPAAWLLLA
+161 IYLPAACLLLV
-172 LGVLIGG
+172 LGMLIGG
-179 AVPWQVVRGGDQRAQ
+179 LVPWQVARGGAQREQ

-201 ALRTRMFEGLE
+201 ALRTQAFEGLE
-212 GAADI
+212 GAADL
-217 AAIDAQDAWLQ
+217 AAVDAQGAWLQ
-228 QIDTAAAA
+228 RSDAAAAA
-236 VADSDRVQRHRLITG
+236 VTGGDRIQRRRLITG

-258 GGVGLASML
+258 GGLGLASML
-267 WLALS
+267 WLALG

-282 RAAGLV
+282 LAAGLV

-295 EVWAGVGLALQALQ
+295 EVWAGAGLALQALQ
-309 SACVAAKRLQAIVDQ
+309 SARVAARRLQAIVDQ
-324 APSVTECAQA
+324 APSVSDPAHA
-334 IDVPLAGTLQLEQVS
+334 IDVPRTGTLQLQQVS

-357 PVLHAC
+357 PVLHAL

-383 STLSALLLRLWDPQG
+383 STVLALLLRLWDPQAG
-398 GRLRYA
+398 QLRYA
-404 GIDLRDVAQAQWH
+404 GIDLRHLAQAQWH
-417 QRIAWLPQDAPVFAG
+417 QRIAWLPQNAPVFAG
-432 SVRDNLIIGN
+432 SVRDNLLIGD
-442 ATANDDAL
+442 AAADDAAL
-450 WKVLEQVRLST
+450 WQVLQQVRLGA
-461 WVSAQSGLDTWVGE
+461 WASANDGLDTWVGE

-495 RNAPILLLDEPT
+495 RDAPILLLDEPT
-507 DGLDVDTAHALLLD
+507 DGLDVDTAHALLVD

-533 ITHDVPP
+533 ITHDALP
-540 PGVVQRHYQ
+540 PGVVQRHYR
-549 MRGRTLELLHSH
+549 MREGTLELLDQ
-561 ASPTNAS
+561 NA

>member
-1 MSRAQPDR
+1 MSRPQPDR
-9 LREVFRWHGWRLL
+9 LRDVFRLHAWRLL
-22 LSALLVLVAMLA
+22 LSAVLVLVTMLA
-34 GVGLLGVSGSFLTA
+34 GVGLLGLSGSFLTA
-48 AALAGVSGMS
+48 AALAGVAGMG

-76 RILSRY
+76 RIVSRY
-82 GEKLIGHDATLRIAR
+82 GEKLIGHYATLRIAR

-148 LGIWLASVAAAAL
+148 LGIWLGGVAAAAL
-161 IYLPAAWLLLA
+161 IYLPAACLLLV
-172 LGVLIGG
+172 LGMLIGG
-179 AVPWQVVRGGDQRAQ
+179 LVPWQVARGGAQREQ

-201 ALRTRMFEGLE
+201 ALRTQAFEGLE
-212 GAADI
+212 GAADL
-217 AAIDAQDAWLQ
+217 AAVDAQGAWLQ
-228 QIDTAAAA
+228 RSDAAAAA
-236 VADSDRVQRHRLITG
+236 VTGGDRIQRRRLITG

-258 GGVGLASML
+258 GGLGLASML
-267 WLALS
+267 WLALG

-282 RAAGLV
+282 LAAGLV

-295 EVWAGVGLALQALQ
+295 EVWAGAGLALQALQ
-309 SACVAAKRLQAIVDQ
+309 SARVAARRLQAIVDQ
-324 APSVTECAQA
+324 APSVSDPAHA
-334 IDVPLAGTLQLEQVS
+334 IDVPRTGTLQLQQVS

-357 PVLHAC
+357 PVLHAL

-383 STLSALLLRLWDPQG
+383 STVLALLLRLWDPQAG
-398 GRLRYA
+398 QLRYA
-404 GIDLRDVAQAQWH
+404 GIDLRHLAQAQWH
-417 QRIAWLPQDAPVFAG
+417 QRIAWLPQNAPVFAG
-432 SVRDNLIIGN
+432 SVRDNLLIGD
-442 ATANDDAL
+442 AAADDAAL
-450 WKVLEQVRLST
+450 WQVLQQVRLGA
-461 WVSAQSGLDTWVGE
+461 WASANDGLDTWVGE

-495 RNAPILLLDEPT
+495 RDATILLLDEPT
-507 DGLDVDTAHALLLD
+507 DGLDVDTAHALLVD

-533 ITHDVPP
+533 ITHDALP
-540 PGVVQRHYQ
+540 PGVVQRHYR
-549 MRGRTLELLHSH
+549 MREGTLELLDQ
-561 ASPTNAS
+561 NA